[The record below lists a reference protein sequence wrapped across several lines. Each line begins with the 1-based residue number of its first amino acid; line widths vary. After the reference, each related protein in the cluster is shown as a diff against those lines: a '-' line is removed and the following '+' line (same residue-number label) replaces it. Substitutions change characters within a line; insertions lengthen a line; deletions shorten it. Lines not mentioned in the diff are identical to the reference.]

1 MNEVASSLLKLAP
14 YDLDTMSCPGLA
26 KYVLVIFPNTDWSQ
40 VSMKPVLS
48 TFIRRLDKTLV
59 KIHKNQRIYVST
71 DWAAVST
78 LLRGLYQ
85 VRCHII
91 HHGGIWQLNAFSLH
105 HQAVWKY
112 PYVIVNMQTFKSLVT
127 TCQYLAIGK
136 KIRGL

>member
-1 MNEVASSLLKLAP
+1 MQKSAQEKTVELCDQKCLTKMNEVATSRLKLAP

-26 KYVLVIFPNTDWSQ
+26 KYVSVIFPNTDWSQ

-85 VRCHII
+85 VSSHMFYREGNKCIFSII
-91 HHGGIWQLNAFSLH
+91 RLFGST
-105 HQAVWKY
+105 
-112 PYVIVNMQTFKSLVT
+112 PM
-127 TCQYLAIGK
+127 
-136 KIRGL
+136 

>member
-1 MNEVASSLLKLAP
+1 MQKSAQEKTVELFDQKCLVKMNEVASSLLKLAP

-71 DWAAVST
+71 DWSAVST

-85 VRCHII
+85 VSI
-91 HHGGIWQLNAFSLH
+91 LL
-105 HQAVWKY
+105 
-112 PYVIVNMQTFKSLVT
+112 
-127 TCQYLAIGK
+127 
-136 KIRGL
+136 